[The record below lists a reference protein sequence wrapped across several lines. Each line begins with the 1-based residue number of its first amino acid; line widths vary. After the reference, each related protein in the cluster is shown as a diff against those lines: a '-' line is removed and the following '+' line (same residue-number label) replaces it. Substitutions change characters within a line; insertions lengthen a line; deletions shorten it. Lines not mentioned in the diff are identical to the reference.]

1 MSDVAIAI
9 SILSFLVSGI
19 TLFLTQFRPPKLK
32 CIVGSTIGLNHQDDG
47 FSVYMP
53 VTFTNE
59 AHQPG
64 LINRCSVLIT
74 PEGASSSF
82 YIEWTEFRKRDDE
95 KKTYGRD
102 EFAGPLQVQGRSSIS
117 KLVWFYWREG
127 EFNFP
132 DGRYTVEVFV
142 WAENKDAPH
151 IRQRHEFFLDV
162 TESGALKNHK
172 TNGKRT
178 IEWVS
183 VDKQIEPNKMLTVH
197 EAAKLL
203 GGK

>member
-9 SILSFLVSGI
+9 SILSLLLSGI

-32 CIVGSTIGLNHQDDG
+32 CIVGSNIGLNHQPDG

-53 VTFTNE
+53 ITFTNE

-74 PEGASSSF
+74 PAGALSSF

-117 KLVWFYWREG
+117 KLVWFYWRESD
-127 EFNFP
+127 FNFP
-132 DGRYTVEVFV
+132 SGRYTAEVFV
-142 WAENKDAPH
+142 WAENKDAPP
-151 IRQRHEFFLDV
+151 IQELHEFCLDD
-162 TESGALKNHK
+162 TDSDDLKNHK
-172 TNGKRT
+172 TNGKR
-178 IEWVS
+178 IIKWVS
-183 VDKQIEPNKMLTVH
+183 VDKQIEPNKILTVH

-203 GGK
+203 GRK